1 MKTQL
6 NFSKPNRYDYNS
18 ITRDIYLQNKEN
30 AMQNKN
36 RNSTTDPIIQG
47 NIKVARRPKVDNSKI
62 NYFKNTQEKKE
73 RNHIVS
79 IPHEDHLIHD
89 VQLINETQN
98 KLPRKK
104 LLEKVIINHA
114 KDLYPKKRQI
124 INKYHGLSNVGDLF
138 HNYELYSKNNTNYNW
153 KKNRR
158 NLYNPKE
165 RKDLLDENPKN
176 IKVYSSQKSLFDLDN
191 EKKRL
196 FPDTK
201 IEKKKKKDNN
211 STKNHNTLKNYQ
223 TEYLK
228 AFSNRIYKDGD
239 FKLKIYHPKDN
250 EFKANKDNIFG
261 LFNSEINA
269 KVPEQNLTKK
279 VTNDNYSKF
288 SNCAQQSL
296 REHCNLLNKFNT
308 ESYLN
313 GLT

>member
-1 MKTQL
+1 MNTELKY
-6 NFSKPNRYDYNS
+6 SKPNNCDYTSMIRN
-18 ITRDIYLQNKEN
+18 IYLQNKEN
-30 AMQNKN
+30 AIQNKK
-36 RNSTTDPIIQG
+36 RNSSTDPIIQR
-47 NIKVARRPKVDNSKI
+47 NIKAAKRPKVDNSKI

-104 LLEKVIINHA
+104 LLEKVIINHD

-165 RKDLLDENPKN
+165 RKDLLDENPKY
-176 IKVYSSQKSLFDLDN
+176 IKVYSSQKNLFDLDN

-201 IEKKKKKDNN
+201 IEKKKKNVNN
-211 STKNHNTLKNYQ
+211 STEHYHILKNYQ
-223 TEYLK
+223 TEYSK
-228 AFSNRIYKDGD
+228 AFSNRINKEGD
-239 FKLKIYHPKDN
+239 FNLKVYHPKDN

-279 VTNDNYSKF
+279 VINDNYSKF
-288 SNCAQQSL
+288 SNYAQKSL
-296 REHCNLLNKFNT
+296 REHYNLLNKFNA
-308 ESYLN
+308 ESYLK
-313 GLT
+313 GQT